1 MATLR
6 YLGIS
11 FFEIVTDS
19 GRVVYIDPCIA
30 INPDCPISLADISR
44 ADLVLVTHMARD
56 HSSDMIPLL
65 KKTGARL
72 VCARDTAYVATQAG
86 IPAER
91 VKVVLSGVAVEQAGV
106 RVKALKTE
114 HGSWS
119 VQESRPVFDLSLGY
133 IVDVRDGVGI
143 YHVGDTSIFS
153 EFELFGRL
161 YRPTVMLTPIGMFP
175 GAITEMD
182 PWEAA
187 IATAMVRPRIAVPIH
202 YDRKT
207 QADFPIQFAR
217 HLATESPQT
226 EVRVLAPG
234 DVLEV

>member
-11 FFEIVTDS
+11 FVEIHTDD
-19 GRVVYIDPCIA
+19 GKTVYVDPCIS
-30 INPDCPISLADISR
+30 INPDCPIRLEDIEH

-56 HSSDMIPLL
+56 HASDMVPVLER
-65 KKTGARL
+65 TGARL
-72 VCARDTAYVATQAG
+72 VCARDAAHAARNAG
-86 IPAER
+86 IPDER
-91 VKVVLSGVAVEQAGV
+91 IKVVVSGVATEEAGV

-119 VQESRPVFDLSLGY
+119 VQDGHPVFDLSLGY
-133 IVDVRDGVGI
+133 ICYVRDGVGI

-153 EFELFGRL
+153 EFELFGKL
-161 YRPTVMLTPIGMFP
+161 YKPKVMLAPIGMFP

-187 IATAMVRPRIAVPIH
+187 VAVSMVAPEVAIPIH
-202 YDRKT
+202 YDRDG
-207 QADFPIQFAR
+207 QRDYPERFAG
-217 HLATESPQT
+217 HLRELAPKVQ
-226 EVRVLAPG
+226 VRVLEPG
-234 DVLEV
+234 ESIEV